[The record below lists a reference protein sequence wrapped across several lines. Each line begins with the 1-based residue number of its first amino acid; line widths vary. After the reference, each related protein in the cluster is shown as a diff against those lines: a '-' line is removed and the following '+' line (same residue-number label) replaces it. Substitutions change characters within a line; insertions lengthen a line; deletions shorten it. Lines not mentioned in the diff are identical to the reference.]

1 MPVAASGPAATLR
14 RVTPGVTQ
22 GGSGCVDSWESAW
35 GSECSAGRPACAGSS
50 ASGVATSA
58 STANPNSYLALGD
71 SVPFGLNPLLLRPG
85 ANPSVFVGYPQ
96 LASNL
101 FSPPLNVFNASCPG
115 ETSSSLI
122 SGARPDNGCR
132 DYRQFIG
139 ALHVSYPGS
148 QLQYAQSHVAAN
160 PQTKFVSL
168 TIGAND
174 IGLLH
179 DSCSARMPPM
189 AVNACFIQGLPSLLV
204 TLRNNLTAIYAGLR
218 VAGFTGQFVAV
229 TYYSADYRDLLA
241 TGTVAAVD
249 GVLADVTRAFG
260 GTVADG
266 FGAFA
271 TAAAPFGGDS
281 CKAGLLIQRTVD
293 TCDIH
298 PSPAGAALL
307 ASVLRAA
314 MGP

>member
-1 MPVAASGPAATLR
+1 MRRFFGVRLGAVSAVLAGVLALVPVLPAS
-14 RVTPGVTQ
+14 
-22 GGSGCVDSWESAW
+22 
-35 GSECSAGRPACAGSS
+35 
-50 ASGVATSA
+50 ATSA
-58 STANPNSYLALGD
+58 SNSNPNSYLALGD
-71 SVPFGLNPLLLRPG
+71 SVPFGFNPLLLQPG

-101 FSPPLNVFNASCPG
+101 FHPTLNVFNASCPG

-122 SGARPDNGCR
+122 SGTRPDNGCR

-148 QLQYAQSHVAAN
+148 QLQYAESHVAAN

-174 IGLLH
+174 LSLLQ
-179 DSCSARMPPM
+179 DNCRAKVPPRD
-189 AVNACFIQGLPSLLV
+189 VNACIIHGLPSLLV
-204 TLRNNLTAIYAGLR
+204 TLRNNLTVIYAGLR
-218 VAGFTGQFVAV
+218 AAGFKGEFVAV
-229 TYYSADYRDLLA
+229 TYYSANYRDFFA

-249 GVLADVTRAFG
+249 GLLAGVTRAFG
-260 GTVADG
+260 GKVADG

-271 TAAAPFGGDS
+271 AGAAPFGGDS
-281 CKAGLLIQRTVD
+281 CKAGLLIQLTVD
-293 TCDIH
+293 RCDIH

-307 ASVLRAA
+307 ASALRAA
-314 MGP
+314 EGP

>member
-1 MPVAASGPAATLR
+1 MSAVLAGLLALVPVLPVS
-14 RVTPGVTQ
+14 
-22 GGSGCVDSWESAW
+22 
-35 GSECSAGRPACAGSS
+35 
-50 ASGVATSA
+50 ATST
-58 STANPNSYLALGD
+58 STPNANSYLALGD
-71 SVPFGLNPLLLRPG
+71 SVPFGLNPLLVRFG
-85 ANPSVFVGYPQ
+85 TNPSVFVGYPQ

-148 QLQYAQSHVAAN
+148 QLQYATGHVAAN
-160 PQTKFVSL
+160 PQTKLVSL

-174 IGLLH
+174 VALLL
-179 DSCSARMPPM
+179 DSCSARVPPM
-189 AVNACFIQGLPSLLV
+189 EVNACITTGLPSLLV

-218 VAGFTGQFVAV
+218 AAGFTGEFVAV
-229 TYYSADYRDLLA
+229 TYYSADYRDLFA
-241 TGTVAAVD
+241 TETIAALD
-249 GVLADVTRAFG
+249 AVLADVTRAFG
-260 GTVADG
+260 GKVADG

-271 TAAAPFGGDS
+271 AAAAPFGGDT
-281 CKAGLLIQRTVD
+281 CQAGLLIRRTVD

-298 PSPAGAALL
+298 PSPAGSALL
-307 ASVLRAA
+307 ASALQAA
-314 MGP
+314 LGP